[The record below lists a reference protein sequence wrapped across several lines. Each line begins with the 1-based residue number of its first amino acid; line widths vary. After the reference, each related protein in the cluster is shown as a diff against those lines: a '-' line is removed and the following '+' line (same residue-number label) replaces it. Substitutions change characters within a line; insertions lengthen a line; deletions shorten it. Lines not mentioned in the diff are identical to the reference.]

1 MFEEISGL
9 RMAQAD
15 GDLPTVAAGRAPG
28 ESGVFVVSGR
38 FHGMHI
44 SGPPRQ
50 HHVCFRVIPSA
61 HLDCRIAD
69 QTFCGT
75 PFGRLR

>member
-28 ESGVFVVSGR
+28 ESSRATCRGGFGAFTAFRRLSLG
-38 FHGMHI
+38 FD
-44 SGPPRQ
+44 RQ
-50 HHVCFRVIPSA
+50 NSRNLHDPS
-61 HLDCRIAD
+61 
-69 QTFCGT
+69 
-75 PFGRLR
+75 PSSP